1 MKRYLALLT
10 VLTALL
16 CACNS
21 EIDNKPNETDT
32 EHTADTSDTLAEVSD
47 TDSPAGDGI
56 LYTEGDLA
64 FLDIGGEIA
73 VMCRGELSGTYDGYF
88 LLTDST
94 DCTNAYVLEKAEY
107 GVRIHWLDENGKSKG
122 YASAETAAQY
132 GNYIV
137 TEERVYDAQMRNTI
151 HFPSH
156 SNAFTV
162 GEVTTYGD
170 AITVNGT
177 DENGE
182 AVLFRYFPQVMSFEE
197 TSELPIPALTFS
209 DEKIRV
215 FETRPVWGNNGH
227 AIGVLEIDT
236 PASTKNLGTF
246 GEYVT
251 YNTATHMFFIEGDEV
266 VHISRGEG
274 VHHLIYDD
282 FFAVGYEYFEP
293 YIVYDK
299 NFERAFEDDFLLFAE
314 LGDGNYIA
322 VPTPKSLPTNTQEY
336 SIYNSQK
343 EVVYSGKD
351 DDNGVIMDVG
361 TDYVLRKKGNTLWL
375 YTPYGELMCE
385 LGKVTDTMGFHDML
399 SGVGVKNDM
408 ECYYFVFED
417 NGDRDKDGNTR
428 HTEYYYVPETKEIG
442 IIDGGYSSFAYAK
455 PVLYLYPTAETD
467 ITVTFAHPERLTT
480 VYPAY
485 NDGWS
490 VHASP
495 DGTLTDERG
504 RSYYALYWEETS
516 DTPYY
521 TFNEGFC
528 VAGEDSAE
536 FLEEKLAALG
546 FTEREA
552 NEFII
557 YWLPIMEANPYTLVS
572 FELTA
577 EREASNA
584 LCITPKPDSLLRM
597 AMHIKAVDEYTY
609 IAEQELP
616 AFERMGFTAVEW
628 GGCVH

>member
-1 MKRYLALLT
+1 MKRYFALLT
-10 VLTALL
+10 VLAALL
-16 CACNS
+16 SACNAAPV
-21 EIDNKPNETDT
+21 NKTGETDT
-32 EHTADTSDTLAEVSD
+32 DYVANTSDTLAEESHMNSTAD
-47 TDSPAGDGI
+47 DGI
-56 LYTEGDLA
+56 LYAEGDLA

-73 VMCRGELSGTYDGYF
+73 VMCRGELSGIYDGYF
-88 LLTDST
+88 LLTDDT
-94 DCTNAYVLEKAEY
+94 DCTNAYVLEKTEY
-107 GVRIHWLDENGKSKG
+107 GVRIHWLDENGESQG
-122 YASAETAAQY
+122 YASAKTAMQY
-132 GNYIV
+132 GDFIV
-137 TEERVYDAQMRNTI
+137 TEERVYDAQMRQTI

-162 GEVTTYGD
+162 EEVTTDGD

-197 TSELPIPALTFS
+197 TSELPIPELTFS

-215 FETRPVWGNNGH
+215 LETRPVWGNNGH

-236 PASTKNLGTF
+236 PANTKNMGTF
-246 GEYVT
+246 GKYVT
-251 YNTATHMFFIEGDEV
+251 YNTVTHMFFIEGDEV

-322 VPTPKSLPTNTQEY
+322 VPTPKSLPTNTQKY

-343 EVVYSGKD
+343 EVVYYGE
-351 DDNGVIMDVG
+351 DDNSGVIMDVG
-361 TDYVLRKKGNTLWL
+361 TDYVLRKKDNTLWL

-385 LGKVTDTMGFHDML
+385 LGKVTDTMRLHDML

-417 NGDRDKDGNTR
+417 SADTDGNYNYR
-428 HTEYYYVPETKEIG
+428 NIEYYYVPETKEVG
-442 IIDGGYSSFAYAK
+442 IIDNGYSSFAYAK
-455 PVLYLYPTAETD
+455 PVLYLYPTEETNV
-467 ITVTFAHPERLTT
+467 TVTFAHPERLTT

-495 DGTLTDERG
+495 DGTLTDDRG

-521 TFNEGFC
+521 DFTDGFC
-528 VAGEDSAE
+528 VAGEDSAA

-557 YWLPIMEANPYTLVS
+557 YWLPIMEASEYNIVR
-572 FELTA
+572 FELTD

-584 LCITPKPDSLLRM
+584 LCITPKQDSLLRM

-616 AFERMGFTAVEW
+616 TFERNGFTAVEW